1 MAHVPCYS
9 LVATVAAVAGLVQ
22 ELLKV
27 ACSNV
32 AVRSRLSNRTV
43 TKIYIIKNK

>member
-9 LVATVAAVAGLVQ
+9 LVATVAAVVR

-27 ACSNV
+27 AYSNV
-32 AVRSRLSNRTV
+32 AVDQDSLIEQSQRYT
-43 TKIYIIKNK
+43 